1 MVSLTAEEEEKEKK
15 EILNQYRELLRHTV
29 EKLNDDEKKF
39 IRKAFD
45 LALDAHKEMRRKSG
59 EPYIYH
65 PIAVARIVA
74 EEIGLGA
81 ISIACALLHDVVED
95 TDYTIADMERL
106 FGKKVATI
114 IDGLTKIS
122 GIFDQDISIQAENF
136 RKMLLTLSDDVRV
149 ILIKLADRLHNMRT
163 MDAMPRYKQQK
174 IGSETLYI
182 YAPLAHRLGLYSIK
196 TELEDLSLK
205 YTDPE
210 DYKEVASQLND
221 TKKER
226 ITYIDTFINPL
237 KSALKEQGIQY
248 TIKGRPKSIFSIRK
262 KMHKQGVSFHQVYDK
277 FAIRIIIDTPI
288 NREKEDCWKIYSI
301 VTDFYKPNP
310 DRLRDWI
317 STPKANGYE
326 SLHTTVM
333 GPDGHW
339 VEVQIRTERMDIIA
353 EKGYAAHWRYKNKNP
368 DSKKSED
375 NNLDDWINQIR
386 ELLENPEA
394 NALDFLD
401 EFKLNLFSKEIFVFT
416 PKGELITL
424 PKGATA
430 LDFAFDIHT
439 QLGATC
445 LGTKVNGKLVPLSHK
460 LNSGDQV
467 EIISSQKQSPK
478 ENWLDFVFTARAKS
492 KIKTAL
498 KEDKKRIAEEGKAI
512 LQRKLKSLKLNY
524 SDKVIQELQAYFK
537 LPTSLDLFYNI
548 GIGTIDNVRIKEFAN
563 YKSSSW
569 YSYIKTKFSRN
580 KPAPFKK
587 IAPNNKNEKQI
598 LVFGPDE
605 EVLEYKLSPCC
616 NPIPGDEVFGFTTI
630 QDGIKVHSI
639 KCPNAVRL
647 QSNFAYRIL
656 QASWVHAHAK
666 DALAEIL
673 IDGIDEV
680 GLVNQVTTVISN
692 TMSVNIRAINISS
705 DNGIFHGKIKVF
717 VQDKKHLNE
726 LIKKIQTIGGVK
738 SVKRKL
744 KG

>member
-39 IRKAFD
+39 IRRAFD

-81 ISIACALLHDVVED
+81 VSIACALLHDVVED
-95 TDYTIADMERL
+95 TDYTIADMEQL

-136 RKMLLTLSDDVRV
+136 RKMLLTISDDVRV

-163 MDAMPRYKQQK
+163 MDAMPRHKQQK

-210 DYKEVASQLND
+210 DYKEIASELND
-221 TKKER
+221 TKGER
-226 ITYIDTFINPL
+226 IKYIDTFIDPL
-237 KSALKEQGIQY
+237 KSALQEQGIKY

-262 KMHKQGVSFHQVYDK
+262 KMHKQGVSFQQVYDK

-333 GPDGHW
+333 GPNGHW
-339 VEVQIRTERMDIIA
+339 VEVQIRTERMNIIA
-353 EKGYAAHWRYKNKNP
+353 EKGYAAHWRYKTKNP

-394 NALDFLD
+394 NALDFID

-416 PKGELITL
+416 PKGDLRTL

-467 EIISSQKQSPK
+467 DIISSLKQSPK
-478 ENWLDFVFTARAKS
+478 ENWLDFVFTAKAKS

-498 KEDKKRIAEEGKAI
+498 KEDKKRIAEDGKAI
-512 LQRKLKSLKLNY
+512 LQRKLRSLKLTYN
-524 SDKVIQELQAYFK
+524 DKIIQELQIYFK
-537 LPTSLDLFYNI
+537 LQTSLDLFFNI

-569 YSYIKTKFSRN
+569 YSFIKTKFSRN
-580 KPAPFKK
+580 KPAPFKQTE
-587 IAPNNKNEKQI
+587 AVDKNVKQI

-605 EVLEYKLSPCC
+605 DVLDYKFSPCC

-630 QDGIKVHSI
+630 QDGIKVHST

-656 QASWVHAHAK
+656 SASWVHAHAK

-680 GLVNQVTTVISN
+680 GLVNQVTTIISN

-705 DNGIFHGKIKVF
+705 DNGVFHGKIKVF

>member
-1 MVSLTAEEEEKEKK
+1 M
-15 EILNQYRELLRHTV
+15 
-29 EKLNDDEKKF
+29 D
-39 IRKAFD
+39 
-45 LALDAHKEMRRKSG
+45 
-59 EPYIYH
+59 
-65 PIAVARIVA
+65 
-74 EEIGLGA
+74 
-81 ISIACALLHDVVED
+81 CW
-95 TDYTIADMERL
+95 
-106 FGKKVATI
+106 
-114 IDGLTKIS
+114 
-122 GIFDQDISIQAENF
+122 
-136 RKMLLTLSDDVRV
+136 RV
-149 ILIKLADRLHNMRT
+149 
-163 MDAMPRYKQQK
+163 
-174 IGSETLYI
+174 
-182 YAPLAHRLGLYSIK
+182 YSI
-196 TELEDLSLK
+196 
-205 YTDPE
+205 
-210 DYKEVASQLND
+210 
-221 TKKER
+221 
-226 ITYIDTFINPL
+226 I
-237 KSALKEQGIQY
+237 
-248 TIKGRPKSIFSIRK
+248 
-262 KMHKQGVSFHQVYDK
+262 
-277 FAIRIIIDTPI
+277 
-288 NREKEDCWKIYSI
+288 
-301 VTDFYKPNP
+301 TDFYRPNP

-317 STPKANGYE
+317 TNPRSNGYE

-333 GPDGHW
+333 SPGGKW
-339 VEVQIRTERMDIIA
+339 VEVQIRTEQMDEIA
-353 EKGYAAHWRYKNKNP
+353 EKGMAAHWKYKDGPGESHESGLVQWIEKVREMLEQNDTNAI
-368 DSKKSED
+368 EFV
-375 NNLDDWINQIR
+375 DDFR
-386 ELLENPEA
+386 A
-394 NALDFLD
+394 
-401 EFKLNLFSKEIFVFT
+401 NLFHDEVFVFT